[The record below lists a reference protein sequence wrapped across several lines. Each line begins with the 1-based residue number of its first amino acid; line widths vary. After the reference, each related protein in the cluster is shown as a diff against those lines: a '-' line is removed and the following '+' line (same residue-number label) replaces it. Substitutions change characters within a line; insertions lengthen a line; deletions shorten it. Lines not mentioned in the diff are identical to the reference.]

1 MISNENCKY
10 SGHLKDNIIAVI
22 GKIIKFQRNHLIKTG
37 KFEYFT
43 LFWLKNLPIR
53 FDSIECPIQHA
64 FIFDLLDIEPNLTT
78 KIDFLQEIIRIFV
91 EIIIV
96 DDSFNTKIAS
106 FVNSFQDKSVIISL
120 IKDYPLIYQQKINE
134 KISVYLN

>member
-1 MISNENCKY
+1 M
-10 SGHLKDNIIAVI
+10 
-22 GKIIKFQRNHLIKTG
+22 
-37 KFEYFT
+37 
-43 LFWLKNLPIR
+43 
-53 FDSIECPIQHA
+53 
-64 FIFDLLDIEPNLTT
+64 LDIEPNLTT